1 MKIGTPPELPGV
13 STQTGPAAKQARSP
27 AAAAEDA
34 AQRAASTQATNA
46 PAATASSVTVSS
58 LAAQAL
64 GAGTRSPA
72 DFDANKVKA
81 VRSAIEKG
89 TFKVDA
95 EAVADKMLANAAEI
109 LSHGSRGG

>member
-1 MKIGTPPELPGV
+1 MKIGTTPELPGAAA
-13 STQTGPAAKQARSP
+13 QAGLAAKQARGS

-34 AQRAASTQATNA
+34 AQHASTQATSA
-46 PAATASSVTVSS
+46 PAAAASSVTVSS

-64 GAGTRSPA
+64 GTGMRSPA

-109 LSHGSRGG
+109 LSHNSRGA

>member
-1 MKIGTPPELPGV
+1 MKIGTPPELPSV

-27 AAAAEDA
+27 AAAAEDV
-34 AQRAASTQATNA
+34 AQRASTQATST

-64 GAGTRSPA
+64 GAGMRSPA
-72 DFDANKVKA
+72 DFDTNKVKA

-89 TFKVDA
+89 TFKVNA

-109 LSHGSRGG
+109 LGHNSRGG

>member
-13 STQTGPAAKQARSP
+13 STQTGLAAKQARSP

-34 AQRAASTQATNA
+34 AQRAGNQATSAST
-46 PAATASSVTVSS
+46 AAASSVTVSS
-58 LAAQAL
+58 AAQTL
-64 GAGTRSPA
+64 GAGMRSAA
-72 DFDANKVKA
+72 DFDSNKVKA

-89 TFKVDA
+89 TFKVNA

-109 LSHGSRGG
+109 LSHNSRGG

>member
-1 MKIGTPPELPGV
+1 MKIGTPPELPSV
-13 STQTGPAAKQARSP
+13 STQTSPAAKQARSP
-27 AAAAEDA
+27 AAAAEE
-34 AQRAASTQATNA
+34 AQRASTQATSA

-58 LAAQAL
+58 LAAQAF
-64 GAGTRSPA
+64 GAGMRSPA
-72 DFDANKVKA
+72 DFDTNKVKA